1 MKKLLAV
8 LAVSLLLGADSKNEK
23 LEGTWKAVAAVQ
35 NGQEQNDAGEHTLT
49 FTGDTFTV
57 ARDGETRMKGT
68 FKTDA
73 TKKPKTIDWIVKEG
87 RNAGKT
93 IVGIYELD
101 GDTLKVCFDPT
112 GRAGD
117 RPTEFKTTADSGRTL
132 LSSSGRR
139 SSRSLCRARNRTGIA
154 AFRRL
159 TATQPAR
166 RLRSVVRPNEGNTR
180 GHDNPLLQP
189 LLA

>member
-8 LAVSLLLGADSKNEK
+8 LAVGLLLGADAKNEK

-57 ARDGETRMKGT
+57 ARDGEARIKGT

-101 GDTLKVCFDPT
+101 GDTLKWCGAEPGST
-112 GRAGD
+112 E
-117 RPTEFKTTADSGRTL
+117 RPTE
-132 LSSSGRR
+132 LSSGEGSK
-139 SSRSLCRARNRTGIA
+139 
-154 AFRRL
+154 RL
-159 TATQPAR
+159 FVTLKR
-166 RLRSVVRPNEGNTR
+166 EKK
-180 GHDNPLLQP
+180 
-189 LLA
+189 